1 MPRETRDPGRR
12 SAEKRLLEMPIFSG
26 LDEDAVRCVLEGVEY
41 CRFSDAT
48 VFLAQGEP
56 AEELY
61 FLVHGE
67 SAVRKDGRLITLVP
81 APNVL
86 GLVSL
91 IDDEGRSASL
101 AAFGDAEVFRMP
113 RRVFDTLLA
122 SSTAFDQNVVRH
134 LALELWQ
141 LYARNDTLLKH
152 FDDFFESPNARLVA
166 GPYRGEAFDQLVF
179 VMEDSVARVG
189 GLLPP
194 GLALLPGLEGRY
206 LITFNRFPAMRTT
219 HGGGA
224 GRTFAYQ
231 ETAPFIPA
239 RFGLHRVGLFCPELY
254 PDNYLAI
261 TLGRELYGFPKRFG
275 KTLFTTETADDG
287 ALRVQRGGHV
297 DLVMGGRYVLRG
309 AWHEGQPLTARTFYA
324 RLAADFLGDLP
335 KPEWLLQMY
344 GRALEWAT
352 TGSAAG
358 RRAPAAP
365 VFVRREIPDVSGGRP
380 RRGDGI
386 GLEIDALTEVPFKLD
401 SLSDFW
407 ALDGSS
413 VRWLT
418 DDWILGGRCV
428 GAYAFRMSFEF
439 GRATQL
445 RNYRDESDATGLR
458 RILGPSRSGT
468 K

>member
-1 MPRETRDPGRR
+1 
-12 SAEKRLLEMPIFSG
+12 MPIFSG
-26 LDEDAVRCVLEGVEY
+26 LDEVAVKCVLEGIEY
-41 CRFSDAT
+41 SGLSDGT
-48 VFLAQGEP
+48 VFLEQGQP

-61 FLVHGE
+61 LLVEGE

-101 AAFGDAEVFRMP
+101 SAFGDAEVFRMP
-113 RRVFDTLLA
+113 RRVFDTLVA
-122 SSTAFDQNVVRH
+122 TSPAFNQNVVRH
-134 LALELWQ
+134 LALELRQ
-141 LYARNDTLLKH
+141 LYARNDTMLKH

-166 GPYRGEAFDQLVF
+166 GPYRGEQFDQLVF
-179 VMEDSVARVG
+179 VMEDSVERVR

-194 GLALLPGLEGRY
+194 GLELLPGLEGRY

-219 HGGGA
+219 HGGGE
-224 GRTFAYQ
+224 GRVFAYQ
-231 ETAPFIPA
+231 ETSPFIPA
-239 RFGLHRVGLFCPELY
+239 RFGLRRVGLFCPELY

-275 KTLFTTETADDG
+275 KTIFSTETTDDG

-297 DLVMGGRYVLRG
+297 DLVVGGRYVLRG
-309 AWHEGQPLTARTFYA
+309 AWERGEPLTARAFYA
-324 RLAADFLGDLP
+324 RVACDFLGDLP
-335 KPEWLLQMY
+335 KPDWLVGLY
-344 GRALEWAT
+344 GGAMERAT
-352 TGSAAG
+352 SGSGAG
-358 RRAPAAP
+358 RLKPAAP

-380 RRGDGI
+380 GRGDRF
-386 GLEIDALTEVPFKLD
+386 GLEIDALTEVPFRLE
-401 SLSDFW
+401 SLCDFW
-407 ALDGSS
+407 ALEHSS

-418 DDWILGGRCV
+418 DDWFLGGRCV

-445 RNYRDESDATGLR
+445 RDYRQEGFKPGLR
-458 RILGPSRSGT
+458 RLLGQRSSGDT
-468 K
+468 